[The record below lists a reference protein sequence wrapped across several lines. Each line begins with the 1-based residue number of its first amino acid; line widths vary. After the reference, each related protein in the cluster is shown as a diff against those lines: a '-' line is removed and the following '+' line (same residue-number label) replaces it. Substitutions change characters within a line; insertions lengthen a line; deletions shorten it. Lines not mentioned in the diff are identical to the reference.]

1 MLGTM
6 RGGVVELSVLVA
18 GDGPAAAEV
27 ARLVAETASLVG
39 VVSAEP
45 GGTGPLAGL
54 GARWGV
60 PVARPGRTAEVLLAD
75 TSPDLLLTVDHPVAL
90 LDLAAGARAAVNLHP
105 GFLPSFRGPDA
116 IARAIAAGED
126 RLGVA
131 AHLVDDGV
139 WTGDLL
145 EVVGYRLDELDD
157 RADAEA
163 RAGVRMLLL
172 AERVLHR
179 AAAGPLVGRAQPA
192 VDLWFP
198 ERPLGRRGRIDWSR
212 PAEEIHHL
220 VRAMTRPGP
229 GAHTTLGPDRVPVW
243 RTAVADEPWVD
254 GVPGEV
260 VEASPDHAVVVTGD
274 GCIALLDLD
283 RRPTIDLRV
292 GLVLR

>member
-1 MLGTM
+1 MA
-6 RGGVVELSVLVA
+6 LSVMVA
-18 GDGPAAAEV
+18 GEGRVAAEV
-27 ARLVAETASLVG
+27 ARLVAETVSLVG
-39 VVSAEP
+39 VVSTEP
-45 GGTGPLAGL
+45 GGDGPLTRLAD
-54 GARWGV
+54 RWGV
-60 PVARPGRTAEVLLAD
+60 PVVGAGRAAEGLLAAA
-75 TSPDLLLTVDHPVAL
+75 SPDLLLTVDHPVAL
-90 LDLAAGARAAVNLHP
+90 VGLAAGARCAVNLHP

-116 IARAIAAGED
+116 IARAIAVGEE

-131 AHLVDDGV
+131 AHLVDDAV

-145 EVVGYRLDELDD
+145 DVDGYRLDELDD

-163 RAGVRMLLL
+163 RALVRMLAL

-179 AAAGPLVGRAQPA
+179 AAVGPLVGRAQPA
-192 VDLWFP
+192 PDLWFP

-229 GAHTTLGPDRVPVW
+229 GAHTAFGTTRVPVW
-243 RTAVADEPWVD
+243 RTAVADEPWAD

-274 GCIALLDLD
+274 GCLALLDLE

>member
-1 MLGTM
+1 M
-6 RGGVVELSVLVA
+6 RGGAVELSVIVA
-18 GDGPAAAEV
+18 GAGTAAAEV
-27 ARLVAETASLVG
+27 ARLVAETARLVG
-39 VVSAEP
+39 VVDASP
-45 GGTGPLAGL
+45 GGAGPLASSG
-54 GARWGV
+54 GSWGV
-60 PVARPGRTAEVLLAD
+60 PAAPPGDAAAVLLAEAA
-75 TSPDLLLTVDHPVAL
+75 PDLLLTVDHPTAL
-90 LDLAAGARAAVNLHP
+90 GDLASGAPRAVNLHP

-116 IARAIAAGED
+116 VARAIAAGED
-126 RLGVA
+126 RLGVV
-131 AHLVDDGV
+131 AHLVDEAV

-163 RAGVRMLLL
+163 RVLVRMLLL

-192 VDLWFP
+192 ADLWFP

-212 PAEEIHHL
+212 SAEEIHHL

-229 GAHTTLGPDRVPVW
+229 GAHTALGPTRVPVW
-243 RTAVADEPWVD
+243 RTAVADEPWAD

-274 GCIALLDLD
+274 GCLALLDLD
-283 RRPTIDLRV
+283 RRPAIDLRV